1 MEVKGDGI
9 SSYGRLRAHPS
20 FAAPAPSWL
29 RERRASSRP
38 RGYGRRSPR
47 RGGLSGGRPA
57 ASSRG
62 GGREPRADAPA
73 ASSGRRMPAPGF
85 RGSRAGGRARAAGR
99 GGAGGGGRRGSAGA
113 GARAP
118 RRRQASGRRG
128 LRWWGPAP
136 TFLPRLLRAQGL
148 RAARFL
154 VWQREAVLSSR
165 DKNSPSRRN
174 IGIARAAGRERGERH
189 RAAAGRSPPRRAAP
203 LPSVLVRRYCA
214 GLSPR
219 PSRLGAATSALRIPL
234 GEENKQTLF

>member
-1 MEVKGDGI
+1 MAPRAARIVAAAGLRAPLPTAGRAQRGAA
-9 SSYGRLRAHPS
+9 GRL
-20 FAAPAPSWL
+20 L
-29 RERRASSRP
+29 ERRRPGAAGRRAGCLQRAADASSRFS
-38 RGYGRRSPR
+38 RQQGRRAGEGRGAR
-47 RGGLSGGRPA
+47 RGR
-57 ASSRG
+57 
-62 GGREPRADAPA
+62 
-73 ASSGRRMPAPGF
+73 
-85 RGSRAGGRARAAGR
+85 
-99 GGAGGGGRRGSAGA
+99 GRRGSAGA

>member
-1 MEVKGDGI
+1 MAPRAARIVAAAGLRAPLPAAGRAQRGAA
-9 SSYGRLRAHPS
+9 GRL
-20 FAAPAPSWL
+20 L
-29 RERRASSRP
+29 ERRRPGAAGRRAGCLQRAADASSRFS
-38 RGYGRRSPR
+38 RQQGRRAGEGRGAR
-47 RGGLSGGRPA
+47 RGR
-57 ASSRG
+57 
-62 GGREPRADAPA
+62 
-73 ASSGRRMPAPGF
+73 
-85 RGSRAGGRARAAGR
+85 
-99 GGAGGGGRRGSAGA
+99 GRRGSAGA

-189 RAAAGRSPPRRAAP
+189 RAAAGRSPPRLAAP
-203 LPSVLVRRYCA
+203 RR
-214 GLSPR
+214 SPR
-219 PSRLGAATSALRIPL
+219 CSLGVTARVSPPAPPGSARPPRPFASLSGRKTNKLCFDQSAARDHFI
-234 GEENKQTLF
+234 